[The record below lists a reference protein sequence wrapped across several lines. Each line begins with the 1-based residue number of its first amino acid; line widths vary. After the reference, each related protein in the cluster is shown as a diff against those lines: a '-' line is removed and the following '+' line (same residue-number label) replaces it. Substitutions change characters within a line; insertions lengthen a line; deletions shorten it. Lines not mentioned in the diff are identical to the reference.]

1 MCRPSGRVPR
11 SAQLTIEPATEAG
24 RFSQMSLTQ
33 YFRKMQVP
41 VITVLNRELLISPST
56 IQKLPASFATG
67 LRPITARLGSEEGRT
82 RFISHSLLVALV
94 LPLIGMH
101 LLGVERFYWF
111 GLNVVAWD
119 FAILFSGL
127 ILLLLV
133 LFRAIEI
140 PARLPII
147 FYLIAAMAVW
157 FAVEAARSPTP
168 FRGWT
173 MVLLLLRDIVMFG
186 AVFLALT
193 KRPDIER
200 LNFWISILGLSF
212 TAIAVSLFLM
222 NLNATGER
230 LPFNG
235 VIVLFETTTPR
246 IIGFARD
253 PNFFGLTVAISLL
266 TLPFAIRIPAPLR
279 WLGAALL
286 ITALFF
292 TGSRMVPASLLA
304 AIVLFGSIAI
314 TRRQNVSVRQLL
326 NTLVPGLL
334 IALIVMPVWFLIPG
348 DGPSLGTRLIDRY
361 EIGVRTPRTELWAET
376 VSGFGSQ
383 NSSDANSGGAL
394 NQIISYSLGGG
405 LRSNQENL
413 SGQYSHNTYL
423 DLIGETGI
431 VGLVLWLT
439 ITSVVTI
446 QVVKSMRTNPGLA
459 PWLAIW
465 LTTLF
470 FSYGFSVL
478 VAPYYWFIAAVI
490 TGIAIQ
496 QSSSARANLQSK
508 PDYSE
513 VPGLGRL
520 ASVSR

>member
-1 MCRPSGRVPR
+1 M
-11 SAQLTIEPATEAG
+11 
-24 RFSQMSLTQ
+24 
-33 YFRKMQVP
+33 MQVP

-67 LRPITARLGSEEGRT
+67 FRPITGRLVSKEGRARLV
-82 RFISHSLLVALV
+82 SHSLVLALI

-101 LLGVERFYWF
+101 LLGVEQFYWF

-119 FAILFSGL
+119 FAILFTGV
-127 ILLLLV
+127 ILSLLV

-140 PARLPII
+140 PARLPIV
-147 FYLIAAMAVW
+147 FYLIAGMAVW

-173 MVLLLLRDIVMFG
+173 MVLLLIRDIVMFG
-186 AVFLALT
+186 AVYLALT
-193 KRPDIER
+193 RRPDIER
-200 LNFWISILGLSF
+200 LNFWVSIVGLAF
-212 TAIAVSLFLM
+212 TAVAVSLFLM
-222 NLNATGER
+222 NLNTTGER

-235 VIVLFETTTPR
+235 VIVLFESTTPR

-266 TLPFAIRIPAPLR
+266 TLPFATRIPAPLR

-292 TGSRMVPASLLA
+292 TGSRMVPASLFA
-304 AIVLFGSIAI
+304 GIVVFGGIAI
-314 TRRQNVSVRQLL
+314 TRRQNEPARQLL
-326 NTLVPGLL
+326 KTLVPGLL
-334 IALIVMPVWFLIPG
+334 IALIVMPVWFLVPG
-348 DGPSLGTRLIDRY
+348 GGPSLGTRLLDRY

-383 NSSDANSGGAL
+383 NSSDVDSDGAL
-394 NQIISYSLGGG
+394 NQIISFLLGGG

-413 SGQYSHNTYL
+413 NGQYSHNTYL
-423 DLIGETGI
+423 DLIGETGV
-431 VGLVLWLT
+431 VGLILWLA
-439 ITSVVTI
+439 ITGVVTI
-446 QVVKSMRTNPGLA
+446 QVVKSMRKSPGLA

-490 TGIAIQ
+490 TGIAVQ
-496 QSSSARANLQSK
+496 HSSSARANSQSE

-520 ASVSR
+520 ASVSQ